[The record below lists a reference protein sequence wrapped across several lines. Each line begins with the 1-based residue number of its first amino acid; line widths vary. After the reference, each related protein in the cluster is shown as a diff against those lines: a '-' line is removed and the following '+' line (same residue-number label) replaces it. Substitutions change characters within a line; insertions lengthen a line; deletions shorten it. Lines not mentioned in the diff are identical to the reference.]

1 LLAFEIFP
9 NLKFA
14 RIRKIFSK
22 LEKENLKNRKKGK
35 TKTDRKPENQKKT
48 EEKTK
53 KRKTEEDGLQP
64 ARFPTLAGVNPPAN
78 EREIGF
84 LAMPPA
90 CTWPPSALR
99 IQSGPVRPRSGPT
112 SLDVAATNPR

>member
-35 TKTDRKPENQKKT
+35 TKTDQKTRRKPK
-48 EEKTK
+48 K
-53 KRKTEEDGLQP
+53 KRKNEKQRKMGCSPL
-64 ARFPTLAGVNPPAN
+64 AFP
-78 EREIGF
+78 R
-84 LAMPPA
+84 
-90 CTWPPSALR
+90 WRALIR
-99 IQSGPVRPRSGPT
+99 PLMSGK
-112 SLDVAATNPR
+112 